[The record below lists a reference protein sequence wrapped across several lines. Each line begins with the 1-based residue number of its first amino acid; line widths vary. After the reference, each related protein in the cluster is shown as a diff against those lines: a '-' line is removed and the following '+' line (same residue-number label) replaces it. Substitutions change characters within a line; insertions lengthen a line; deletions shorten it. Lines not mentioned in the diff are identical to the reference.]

1 MQIRKILVP
10 VDGSDYS
17 QRAAEYAADFAK
29 LVGAEVV
36 LLICRMSI
44 PPILGQTAYDQA
56 RNSLVAQAEEVLEPC
71 RKLLRERGVPFADRV
86 LEGKVEVAIV
96 DAADYERCD
105 LIIMG
110 SRGHSEL
117 EGLLLGSVT
126 HRVLQMASCPVMVI
140 R

>member
-1 MQIRKILVP
+1 
-10 VDGSDYS
+10 
-17 QRAAEYAADFAK
+17 
-29 LVGAEVV
+29 
-36 LLICRMSI
+36 
-44 PPILGQTAYDQA
+44 
-56 RNSLVAQAEEVLEPC
+56 
-71 RKLLRERGVPFADRV
+71 
-86 LEGKVEVAIV
+86 VEVAIV